1 MRATAVERAIVLVL
15 GAGLLLT
22 ATIVTG
28 GADRFRLP
36 KELVFRGEAIVA
48 AALLVFW
55 ATSRRRTWSFSWR
68 PEYVLGAAIVGWAA
82 VTTVTSTNRLLS
94 IEALITVAAAAIIFL
109 ASSLAAQRLLVDVV
123 MIGCSINAVAVIL
136 QELRIWVPFPTP
148 PNVSHHYGS
157 VGLLGNSND
166 VGTCL
171 AAPAVVAF
179 AIAVTAGGK
188 RRWIY
193 GAVALFLAGGIV
205 ASATR
210 TAAAAV
216 VAGLVVFGLIH
227 SRRAALLVVAGL
239 LVFGLVLATSAT
251 TLGSQMRALAHAAAH
266 RDLQQVFS
274 ERLLP
279 FLTAI
284 DMTRDHPL
292 LGVGPGCFR
301 YHYMPYRVGLFGRY
315 PEAWTKGYPMNWG
328 EVHNDHLQV
337 AAETGLPGYA
347 LFLAAI
353 ALCAGRKPHLLRWP
367 LAAAI
372 AVLTLAQFPLELAA
386 PRLVLLT
393 LGAVALRW
401 DERHA

>member
-1 MRATAVERAIVLVL
+1 VERAIVCAL

-22 ATIVTG
+22 ATIVTR

-68 PEYVLGAAIVGWAA
+68 PEYILGLAIVGWAA
-82 VTTVTSTNRLLS
+82 ITTVTSTNRMIS
-94 IEALITVAAAAIIFL
+94 IDALITVAAAAIIFL
-109 ASSLAAQRLLVDVV
+109 ASSLAAQRLLVDFV
-123 MIGCSINAVAVIL
+123 MIGCTINAVAVIL
-136 QELRIWVPFPTP
+136 QELRIWVPFPMP
-148 PNVSHHYGS
+148 PNEPRHYGS
-157 VGLLGNSND
+157 VGLLGNAND

-179 AIAVTAGGK
+179 ALAVTASGK

-193 GAVALFLAGGIV
+193 GSVALLLAGGIV

-210 TAAAAV
+210 TAAGAM
-216 VAGLVVFGLIH
+216 VAGLVVFGLLH
-227 SRRAALLVVAGL
+227 SRRAALLVLAGL
-239 LVFGLVLATSAT
+239 FVFGLVLAISPT
-251 TLGSQMRALAHAAAH
+251 TLGNEIRDLAHAAAH
-266 RDLQQVFS
+266 RDLQRVFS
-274 ERLLP
+274 ERLVP
-279 FLTAI
+279 FLTAV

-353 ALCAGRKPHLLRWP
+353 ALCAGRKRHFLRWP
-367 LAAAI
+367 LAAVI

-386 PRLVLLT
+386 PRLMLLT

-401 DERHA
+401 DVRHA